1 MEVTADQPRWV
12 SHHHPAVLN
21 GQHPDTHHPGLGH
34 SYMDPAQYPLPEEVD
49 VLFNIDG
56 QGNHVPSYYG
66 NSVRATV
73 QRYPPTHH
81 GSQVCRPPLLHGS
94 LPWLD
99 GGKALGSHHT
109 ASPWNL
115 SPFSKTSIHHGSPGP
130 LSVYPPAS
138 SSSLSAGHS
147 SPHLFTFP
155 PTPPKDVSPDP
166 SLSTPGSAGSARQ
179 DEKECIK
186 YQVPLPDSMK
196 LESTHS
202 RGSMTTLGGA
212 ASSAHHPITTYPPY
226 VPEYS
231 SGLFPPSSLLGGSPT
246 GFGCKSRPKARSSTE
261 GRECVNCGATS
272 TPLWRRDGTGH
283 YLCNACGLYH
293 KMNGQNRPLIKPK
306 RRLVSSP
313 PETLTQHEPLKESL
327 LQEIGRTAQNPVSL
341 LGDPSPLPPLF
352 FSQIGYTE
360 NRQQEEQ
367 VRPVRTVKPPPR
379 RSGEEMP
386 TGTPSVMPVGCTT
399 SFTIPLTMKK
409 EGIQTRNR
417 KMSSKSKKCKKVHDT
432 LEDFPKSSSFN
443 PAALSRHMTSL
454 SHISPFSHSSHML
467 TTPSPM
473 HPPSSLS
480 FGPHHPSS
488 MPRGCPPASLGG
500 TGVPSVSPRELQ
512 TLGLGSQV
520 SSQEQGGQFPRGDPQ
535 QTRKSRNPNS
545 SVLLLVCDIYIL
557 FPFMDDGPRDY
568 PLLGKTSSHPQSE
581 YRPGYSKSLEEG
593 DRQRK

>member
-1 MEVTADQPRWV
+1 MEVSTDQPRWV

-21 GQHPDTHHPGLGH
+21 GQHPDSHHPTLGH
-34 SYMDPAQYPLPEEVD
+34 TYMDPTQYPLAEEVD

-56 QGNHVPSYYG
+56 QGNPVPPYYG

-73 QRYPPTHH
+73 QRYPTAHH
-81 GSQVCRPPLLHGS
+81 GECPLRPHGAPRALVPSGSPRQRSCGPGNDVTAGSQVCRPPLLHGS

-99 GGKALGSHHT
+99 GSKALSSHHS

-115 SPFSKTSIHHGSPGP
+115 SPFSKTSIHHSSPGP

-138 SSSLSAGHS
+138 SSTLSAGHS

-166 SLSTPGSAGSARQ
+166 SISTPGSTGSTRQ

-186 YQVPLPDSMK
+186 YQVSLADTMK
-196 LESTHS
+196 LESSHS
-202 RGSMTTLGGA
+202 RSSMASLGGA
-212 ASSAHHPITTYPPY
+212 TSSAHHPITTYPPY
-226 VPEYS
+226 VPEYG

-306 RRLVSSP
+306 RRLSAARRAGTSCANCQTTTT
-313 PETLTQHEPLKESL
+313 TLW
-327 LQEIGRTAQNPVSL
+327 RRNAN
-341 LGDPSPLPPLF
+341 GDPVCNACGLYYKLHNVSVTVTRASEKLSAATYQSQVLSCLMSNPIDGTCLNETPRVHYDRTKQGYENPAMSGF
-352 FSQIGYTE
+352 NEFSLDLLIIRI
-360 NRQQEEQ
+360 NR
-367 VRPVRTVKPPPR
+367 
-379 RSGEEMP
+379 
-386 TGTPSVMPVGCTT
+386 
-399 SFTIPLTMKK
+399 PLTMKK

-417 KMSSKSKKCKKVHDT
+417 KMSSKSKKCKKVHDN

-443 PAALSRHMTSL
+443 PAALSRHMSSI

-467 TTPSPM
+467 TTPTPM

-488 MPRGCPPASLGG
+488 MVTAMG
-500 TGVPSVSPRELQ
+500 
-512 TLGLGSQV
+512 
-520 SSQEQGGQFPRGDPQ
+520 
-535 QTRKSRNPNS
+535 
-545 SVLLLVCDIYIL
+545 
-557 FPFMDDGPRDY
+557 
-568 PLLGKTSSHPQSE
+568 
-581 YRPGYSKSLEEG
+581 
-593 DRQRK
+593 